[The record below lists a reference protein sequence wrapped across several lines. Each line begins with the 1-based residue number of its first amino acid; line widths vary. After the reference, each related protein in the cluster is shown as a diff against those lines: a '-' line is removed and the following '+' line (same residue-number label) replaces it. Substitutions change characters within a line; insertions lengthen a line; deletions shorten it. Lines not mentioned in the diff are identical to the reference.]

1 MRRLPLFL
9 ILFLL
14 FGAAKD
20 TKRELQE
27 IRRRRAKIEKEIR
40 RLKREEKGVLRRI
53 ELLEKKVN
61 LTEKLINQLEIAQ
74 SEKQRE
80 IERLKISIARTQAQM
95 DRIKDDLSKRLVYI
109 YKYQRYLPL
118 EFLLTTKSI
127 PEAYSRFIYLKSIA
141 YADNRLF
148 SAYRELAKS
157 LEQEKREMELSYE
170 EITRLKKER
179 EKEKHSLSLSRKE
192 KEKVL
197 KSVRREKKKRER
209 IVAELRAREKR
220 LVNLLARLE
229 RKKRAKR
236 KAPYKKEKVGRWVGS
251 VSWPYRG
258 RVISSFGIKYNPK
271 YGTKTKNA
279 GIDIR
284 CPEGANVRAAKEG
297 KVAYAA
303 PFEGYGNLIII
314 DHGKGRHSVYSGL
327 SKILV
332 RVGQRVKRGEVIG
345 KGGGTLHFELR
356 VGGKALN
363 PLNYLR

>member
-14 FGAAKD
+14 FGA
-20 TKRELQE
+20 TKNTRKELQE
-27 IRRRRAKIEKEIR
+27 IRRRRAKIEKEIKK
-40 RLKREEKGVLRRI
+40 LKREERGVLRRI

-61 LTEKLINQLEIAQ
+61 LTKRLINQLGIAQ
-74 SEKQRE
+74 SEKERE
-80 IERLKISIARTQAQM
+80 IEKLKISIAQTQAQM
-95 DRIKDDLSKRLVYI
+95 DRIRDDLSKRLVYI

-141 YADNRLF
+141 YADNKLF
-148 SAYRELAKS
+148 SAYRELARN
-157 LEQEKREMELSYE
+157 LEKEKREMELSYE
-170 EITRLKKER
+170 EIIRLKRER
-179 EKEKHSLSLSRKE
+179 EKEKSSLSSSRRE
-192 KEKVL
+192 KEKTL
-197 KSVRREKKKRER
+197 KSVRKEKKKRER
-209 IVAELRAREKR
+209 IAAELRARERR

-229 RKKRAKR
+229 KKKGKR
-236 KAPYKKEKVGRWVGS
+236 KVSYKRKKVGRWRGS
-251 VSWPYRG
+251 VSWPYKG
-258 RVISSFGIKYNPK
+258 RVVSSFGIKYNPK

-297 KVAYAA
+297 TIAYAA
-303 PFEGYGNLIII
+303 PFEGYGNLVII
-314 DHGKGRHSVYSGL
+314 DHSKGRHSVYSGL

-332 RVGQRVKRGEVIG
+332 RVGQRVKKGEVIG